1 MKLHK
6 NKCFRLLAICL
17 VSLFFVGALPW
28 RELRADAN
36 THGEYDGFPLSI
48 TYDQTASWDLNT
60 QGEFVL
66 TNVSESVVENWTLE
80 IVFASD
86 LDITNLWNGQDLS
99 DDITPANTL
108 VIGNEIYNATIAPGE
123 SVSFGMEMVGT
134 EFAPVA
140 PISVNLTNVVLG
152 EVSTEDEGIPSEETV
167 EEVVSTDE
175 EAAPVVIVEDEN
187 ALFPYAIFAESDISF
202 NGWKS
207 TVTGDIYSGGNYL
220 YQGSE
225 LYIDG
230 YVRTVGTIQ
239 PQGWT
244 TSMTGSTEN
253 IEAIPMPDWSSLIL
267 SKAELMDALTDD
279 ELSSQDTIVANGF
292 YRTEGSVTING
303 SEFGGDVV
311 IVATGDITLNIDT
324 VSGDGRILLYSENG
338 NITINGSQAVFNGIL
353 YAPNGSI
360 SLNAYDIT
368 VNGRIVA
375 NTFSYSGSI
384 LNVTADDTD
393 LQLYEELPSV
403 NVSAWDSSATVGD
416 RIGYTISVPEESSY
430 EILYRLNGET
440 ITVDIPEDETTG
452 YYSLTANEE
461 GEYTLE
467 AYVSLPY
474 GEFVLDSATISVTG
488 VEPTVTPTA
497 EPTEIPTVTPTSTP
511 VTTVTATPT
520 PTAVPTEEPTAT
532 PTPNPTATPT
542 PSVTPTS
549 TPTATVTPTPTD
561 VPEPTETPTPT
572 PIDETLDSDGDGI
585 PDYLEEEIGTNPN
598 DPDSDGDGLDD
609 LLELL
614 IGYDPIVPDSDSNGI
629 LDGEEDLDEDGL
641 SNISELVLGTDMT
654 LEDFDGDD
662 LIDGYEVNICGSDPR
677 LYDSD
682 NDGIGDG
689 DEIALGKN
697 PTDPS
702 DASIRVEQTKVQEI
716 NNSEDPTITSIEV
729 TMDLA
734 NTIDRSLSIRDMFNV
749 DVYSTDVVGRLG
761 SPISFQCEESFD
773 SANVV
778 IHYNEAALG
787 DTLEEN
793 LGVLWY
799 DEESGFYVIQD
810 QAVVDT
816 TNNTVTVELP
826 HFSTYVLVD
835 LDVWNSIEPVH
846 YDVPDVE
853 RGVDYYV
860 AFDVSQNMTVQAR
873 RNAYS
878 TFQTLVSNMEDEDRV
893 IIFYFDTNYVIDD
906 LYYAGDTVEMN
917 AVLSRVY
924 NNLMGASLGGDY
936 GSLLLPFQITEAL
949 INQGVND
956 IGNARELL
964 VFTNDT
970 EQIHTTSNLNDM
982 LYRKAAGGFTS
993 DFIITENISNG
1004 QWNFAWQYAEET
1016 NSGYYKYPSCSSVV
1030 NSIANYRLVSG
1041 WSLDNDLDGI
1051 PNVVEEQ
1058 GILATN
1064 GQKYYSDPDD
1074 RDPDDDGVSDPE
1086 EDGVTYVISRSI
1098 DGRTLTVYLNGVVVF
1113 TSQYGSIPSDSQYS
1127 LLESYANFVQPGE
1140 TTEVCILRSNPQMP
1154 DSDGDLDNDGVDPN
1168 PTTTL
1173 LNDQLIQNITALED
1187 IATENNY
1194 TNPKETVIR
1203 FIRSF
1208 NSSYTS
1214 AKWDAVGGTI
1224 DTSYNSLIYNSHTE
1238 LYNYFLRTDSY
1249 YADYSGNCGDLRHFA
1264 ATLSAYYYATD
1275 FSNGTGIINSLAYQ
1289 GTPERTINDQAGWA
1303 GDYQQTIV
1311 ANILPSIAIYSDYD
1325 SMHDFASSV
1334 FFSSGSAFPFDD
1346 LYADADAIN
1355 IYELNNRR
1363 VSLSNSLYGYFQDH
1377 LNERFTLFSNNAKY
1391 SERTAMYSQERYM
1404 FQVWPL
1410 FENDNDNSLVA
1421 NISSDQW
1428 DAIRD
1433 AFIEKLNALKETE

>member
-36 THGEYDGFPLSI
+36 THGEYDGYPLSI

-99 DDITPANTL
+99 DEVTPANTL

-152 EVSTEDEGIPSEETV
+152 DVSTEDESIPSEDIV
-167 EEVVSTDE
+167 EEVVPTEE

-207 TVTGDIYSGGNYL
+207 TVTGDIYSGGDYL

-225 LYIDG
+225 LYING
-230 YVRTVGTIQ
+230 YVRTVGNIQ

-267 SKAELMDALTDD
+267 SKAELMDTLTDED
-279 ELSSQDTIVANGF
+279 ISSQSAIVANGF

-311 IVATGDITLNIDT
+311 IVAAGDITLNIDT
-324 VSGDGRILLYSENG
+324 VSGEGRILLYSETG

-360 SLNAYDIT
+360 SLNAYDIA

-375 NTFSYSGSI
+375 NTFSYNGSI
-384 LNVTADDTD
+384 LTVTADDTD

-403 NVSAWDSSATVGD
+403 NVSAWDSSATVGN

-430 EILYRLNGET
+430 EILYRLNGES
-440 ITVDIPEDETTG
+440 ITVDIPENETTG

-461 GEYTLE
+461 CEYTLE

-497 EPTEIPTVTPTSTP
+497 VPTETPTVTPTSTP
-511 VTTVTATPT
+511 IPTVTATPT

-542 PSVTPTS
+542 STPVPTVTPTPSAIPTS
-549 TPTATVTPTPTD
+549 TPTPTVTVTPTPTD

-572 PIDETLDSDGDGI
+572 PIDETLDGDGDGI
-585 PDYLEEEIGTNPN
+585 PDYMEEEIGTNPN

-609 LLELL
+609 LLELMV
-614 IGYDPIVPDSDSNGI
+614 GYDPSIPDSDNNEI

-641 SNISELVLGTDMT
+641 SNISELYLGTELQGRDT
-654 LEDFDGDD
+654 DCDN
-662 LIDGYEVNICGSDPR
+662 LIDGDEVNIYGTDPSNI
-677 LYDSD
+677 DSD
-682 NDGIGDG
+682 YDGLYDG

-697 PTDPS
+697 PSDPS
-702 DASIRVEQTKVQEI
+702 DASIRVEQTRVQEI
-716 NNSEDPTITSIEV
+716 NNSEDPAITSVEV

-734 NTIDRSLSIRDMFNV
+734 NTIDRSLSIRNMYNV
-749 DVYSTDVVGRLG
+749 DVYSTDVAGRIG
-761 SPISFQCEESFD
+761 SPLSFQCEESFD

-787 DTLEEN
+787 DTLEGN

-810 QAVVDT
+810 QAVVDPT
-816 TNNTVTVELP
+816 SNTVTVELP

-835 LDVWNSIEPVH
+835 LDVWNNIEPVH
-846 YDVPDVE
+846 YDVSDVE

-860 AFDVSQNMTVQAR
+860 AFDLSQHMTIQAR
-873 RNAYS
+873 SNAY
-878 TFQTLVSNMEDEDRV
+878 TVFQTLVNNMEDGDRV

-906 LYYAGDTVEMN
+906 LYYAGDTAEMN

-964 VFTNDT
+964 IFTNDT

-982 LYRKAAGGFTS
+982 LFRKTAGGFTS

-1041 WSLDNDLDGI
+1041 WSLDNDIDGI

-1086 EDGVTYVISRSI
+1086 EDGVTYVISRSM
-1098 DGRTLTVYLNGVVVF
+1098 DGRTLTVYLNGAAVF
-1113 TSQYGSIPSDSQYS
+1113 TSQYGSIPSDSQYY
-1127 LLESYANFVQPGE
+1127 LLGSYANSVQPGE
-1140 TTEVCILRSNPQMP
+1140 TTEVCILRSNPQLP
-1154 DSDGDLDNDGVDPN
+1154 DSDHDYYNDWYDETPLDSSIL
-1168 PTTTL
+1168 TY
-1173 LNDQLIQNITALED
+1173 D
-1187 IATENNY
+1187 ISGYYDFYHPDENY
-1194 TNPKETVIR
+1194 IR
-1203 FIRSF
+1203 VFH
-1208 NSSYTS
+1208 
-1214 AKWDAVGGTI
+1214 GGM
-1224 DTSYNSLIYNSHTE
+1224 
-1238 LYNYFLRTDSY
+1238 YNYG
-1249 YADYSGNCGDLRHFA
+1249 GNQGWFTNCEHDE
-1264 ATLSAYYYATD
+1264 T
-1275 FSNGTGIINSLAYQ
+1275 TGNYNLWIDKSLWQ
-1289 GTPERTINDQAGWA
+1289 
-1303 GDYQQTIV
+1303 
-1311 ANILPSIAIYSDYD
+1311 
-1325 SMHDFASSV
+1325 
-1334 FFSSGSAFPFDD
+1334 
-1346 LYADADAIN
+1346 
-1355 IYELNNRR
+1355 
-1363 VSLSNSLYGYFQDH
+1363 
-1377 LNERFTLFSNNAKY
+1377 
-1391 SERTAMYSQERYM
+1391 
-1404 FQVWPL
+1404 
-1410 FENDNDNSLVA
+1410 
-1421 NISSDQW
+1421 
-1428 DAIRD
+1428 
-1433 AFIEKLNALKETE
+1433 KLH